1 MTTNPQDIP
10 SFDKAPPVVLVTG
23 DVEFFVEET
32 AARAAGQLAGE
43 GVEVLRFE
51 DDAPAESAVDALLN
65 RSLFSPRR
73 LVQLDIS
80 RLLGTESPGKLLTQA
95 VTAWAEGTPAARR
108 KAFKNT
114 RALLSALDAGSGGS
128 PEELAEAV
136 TRRLRKKEEAGAL
149 LEILKE
155 LPEEKSS
162 PAALSAALKLL
173 LERGNDGVV
182 ALATAVNPPSG
193 VGLLKEIEAKGL
205 VLPSTVGEDA
215 GPALA
220 RLAKSR
226 AKERDVSLESDAV
239 ERLIARTDRKPAL
252 FAAELDK
259 LLAWAGPG
267 GRIRAADVRE
277 NVDDEA
283 SEDLYEFYEAVG
295 RRDAG
300 DALARL
306 GRLFSGR
313 AVRAGRRELDMDENR
328 WPVAF
333 LGMLTSELRRMLL
346 IRGAIGGRGGFDAGM
361 PYGAFAARV
370 VPRLSEPVAPFSVSP
385 FAAQSGSVSG
395 WVWYMAAQ
403 RAARYSEGELA
414 RALSRAAE
422 VDVKLKSS
430 APELPLLSQFVAEL
444 IAGA

>member
-1 MTTNPQDIP
+1 VAPEVP

-23 DVEFFVEET
+23 DTEFFVEET
-32 AARAAGQLAGE
+32 AAEAAAKLAGE

-51 DDAPAESAVDALLN
+51 DDAPAEAAVDALLN

-73 LVQLDIS
+73 LVELDIS

-108 KAFKNT
+108 KAFKHT
-114 RALLSALDAGSGGS
+114 RALLSALDAPAGGS
-128 PEELAEAV
+128 SEELAEAV

-162 PAALSAALKLL
+162 PVALSAALKLL

-182 ALATAVNPPSG
+182 ALATALNPPAG

-205 VLPSTVGEDA
+205 VLQARVGEDT
-215 GPALA
+215 GPALT

-226 AKERDVSLESDAV
+226 ARDRDVSLESDAI

-252 FAAELDK
+252 FASELDK

-283 SEDLYEFYEAVG
+283 SEDLYEFYEALG

-313 AVRAGRRELDMDENR
+313 AVRAGRRELDMDEDR

-346 IRGAIGGRGGFDAGM
+346 IRGALGGRGGFDAAM

-370 VPRLSEPVAPFSVSP
+370 VPRLSEPVPPFPVSP
-385 FAAQSGSVSG
+385 FAAQSGAVTG

-414 RALSRAAE
+414 RALSRAAD

>member
-1 MTTNPQDIP
+1 VAVPAFDDCP
-10 SFDKAPPVVLVTG
+10 SVVLVTG

-32 AARAAGQLAGE
+32 AAEIAAKLGDGAE
-43 GVEVLRFE
+43 ILRFE
-51 DDAPAESAVDALLN
+51 DDASVEAAVDALLN

-95 VTAWAEGTPAARR
+95 VTAWTEGTPAGRR
-108 KAFKNT
+108 KAFKHA
-114 RALLSALDAGSGGS
+114 RALLSALDAPAGDS

-162 PAALSAALKLL
+162 PGALSAALKRL

-182 ALATAVNPPSG
+182 ALATALNPPAG
-193 VGLLKEIEAKGL
+193 VGLLKEIEARGL
-205 VLPSTVGEDA
+205 VVPAAAGEDA

-220 RLAKSR
+220 RLARAR
-226 AKERDVSLESDAV
+226 AKDRDVSLEADAI
-239 ERLIARTDRKPAL
+239 ERLAARTDRRPAL

-277 NVDDEA
+277 NVEDEA
-283 SEDLYEFYEAVG
+283 SEDVYEFYEALG

-306 GRLFSGR
+306 ARLFSGR
-313 AVRAGRRELDMDENR
+313 AVRAGKRELDMDEDR

-346 IRGAIGGRGGFDAGM
+346 IRVALGGRGGFDAGM
-361 PYGAFAARV
+361 PYPAFAARV
-370 VPRLSEPVAPFSVSP
+370 VPRLQEPVPPFPVSP
-385 FAAQSGSVSG
+385 FAAQSGAVSG

-403 RAARYSEGELA
+403 RAARYSEKELA
-414 RALSRAAE
+414 RALSRAAD
-422 VDVKLKSS
+422 VDVKLKTSS
-430 APELPLLSQFVAEL
+430 PELPLLSQFVAEL